1 MSARWRRPARLK
13 RVLGSSV
20 PSDVKPT
27 AALLWLWAAAERE
40 LARRSRINISVCAFS
55 ACEMG

>member
-1 MSARWRRPARLK
+1 MNARWRRLARLK

-20 PSDVKPT
+20 LSDAKPT

-55 ACEMG
+55 A